1 MDLLGGGDLRY
12 HIGRVKIFNE
22 ETTRSL
28 VLSLGFFVA
37 CIFLALEYLHI
48 NKIIHRDLK
57 PENLVFDERGYLRL
71 TDFGIARYLKPENST
86 DTSGTPGYMGKI
98 EVTLAPE
105 VMCRQ
110 NHGVAV
116 DYFAL
121 GVIVFECMLGRVG
134 SFKDRDRTSE
144 KIENR
149 SRI

>member
-22 ETTRSL
+22 ETTRSS

-37 CIFLALEYLHI
+37 CIFLSLEYLHI

-86 DTSGTPGYMGKI
+86 DTSGTPGYMGKLFL
-98 EVTLAPE
+98 T
-105 VMCRQ
+105 
-110 NHGVAV
+110 
-116 DYFAL
+116 
-121 GVIVFECMLGRVG
+121 
-134 SFKDRDRTSE
+134 
-144 KIENR
+144 
-149 SRI
+149 